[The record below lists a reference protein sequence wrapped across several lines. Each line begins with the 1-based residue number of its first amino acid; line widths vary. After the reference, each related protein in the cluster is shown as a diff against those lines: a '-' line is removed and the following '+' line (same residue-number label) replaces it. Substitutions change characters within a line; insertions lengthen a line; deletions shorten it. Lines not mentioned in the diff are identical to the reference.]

1 MKAKQFL
8 LCLAVFSLPFFSVQ
22 TFSAEKQTI
31 RPEVGAPLQEAQ
43 KALAAKDYKTATA
56 KIATAEGVG
65 KLTPYESYI
74 IARLKSSAAIGSS
87 DYKSALS
94 AYEQVLASP
103 QLPAEEKLAT
113 LETYVKL
120 AYASKDFGRTTEGIA
135 RYKAA
140 GGNNADLLNLYAQS
154 LYLGGRYKE
163 AGAELS
169 NQIGALEAAGKRPTD
184 TQLQLLASCSLK
196 QNDMPGYTA
205 ALEKIVLYT
214 PKKEYWLD
222 LILRTA
228 GKPGF
233 SDRLDLDLYRLRKTT
248 GTMDKANDYMEAA
261 QLALQGGYPGEAQ
274 AFADAGYAAKLLGS
288 GPDASRHQRLKD
300 LVGKKIA
307 EDKAT
312 LADGEKAAAAQ
323 ATGDALVSTG
333 LNYVGY
339 GQADKGI
346 PLIEAGIKK
355 GGIKLVDQ
363 AKLHLGYAYL
373 VAGKKEQAQKVF
385 TSVQG
390 NDGAKDLARLWSLQ
404 MRSGSATK

>member
-1 MKAKQFL
+1 MKARRIL

-22 TFSAEKQTI
+22 TFSAEKLTL
-31 RPEVGAPLQEAQ
+31 RPEIGKPLQAAQTALQAKNYAEAKTQ
-43 KALAAKDYKTATA
+43 IAA
-56 KIATAEGVG
+56 AEAVG

-74 IARLKSSAAIGSS
+74 VARLKSAAAIGAN
-87 DYKSALS
+87 DYKGALV

-103 QLPAEEKLAT
+103 QLPAAEKLPT

-120 AYASKDFGRTTEGIA
+120 AYASKDYAKTADGIQKY
-135 RYKAA
+135 RAA
-140 GGNNADLLNLYAQS
+140 GGNNPELLNLYAQS
-154 LYLGGRYKE
+154 LYLGGKYKE
-163 AGAELS
+163 AGSELS
-169 NQIGALEAAGKRPTD
+169 SQITALEAAGKRPTD

-196 QNDMPGYTA
+196 QNDMIGYTA
-205 ALEKIVLYT
+205 ALEKIVVYT
-214 PKKEYWLD
+214 PKKDYWLD

-233 SDRLDLDLYRLRKTT
+233 SDRLDLDVYRLRKAT

-261 QLALQGGYPGEAQ
+261 QLALQAGYPGEAQ
-274 AFADAGYAAKLLGS
+274 TFVDAGYAAKLLGA
-288 GPDASRHQRLKD
+288 GPDASRHQRLKE
-300 LVGKKIA
+300 LVTKKIT

-312 LADGEKAAAAQ
+312 LAEGEKAAAAQ
-323 ATGDALVSTG
+323 PTGDALVSTG

-355 GGIKLVDQ
+355 GGIKLLDQ

-373 VAGKKEQAQKVF
+373 VAGKKDQAQKNF
-385 TSVQG
+385 AGVQG
-390 NDGAKDLARLWSLQ
+390 SDGSRDLARLWTVQ
-404 MRSGSATK
+404 MKAPAPK